1 VTVEAGGIGT
11 FVSGFPADFGWGTA
25 TSAYQI
31 EGAVDEG
38 GRGQS
43 IWDIFSHESGRIERG
58 ENADISCDHY
68 HHWQEDLDL
77 MAELGLSVYRFS
89 IAWPRV
95 MPDGKGP
102 LNEEGVGFYSGLI
115 DGLLERGITPFP
127 TLYHW
132 DLPQALEEEG
142 GWMNRD
148 TSQRFAEYAAAMFE
162 RFGDRVDLWLTHNEP
177 WVAAFVAYV
186 AGEHAPGGCED
197 WPLALRVS
205 HHLLLSHGLAVQA
218 LRASRAASAKIG
230 FAPNLQPVHPLTGSP
245 EDAEAARIW
254 DGFQNRW
261 FLDPVFKGSYPEDML
276 AEYERFGVEEAI
288 EDGDLAVIS
297 SPVDL
302 LGVNFYQQATVKHD
316 PDSVFLG
323 VAGVPTRPPLTD
335 MGWAVTPEA
344 LHELLL
350 RLKRDYGDFD
360 IYITENGAAYPD
372 EWDGGDIVE
381 DPKRVDFISRHLES
395 LSQAIADGVNV
406 KGYCVWAL
414 LDNFEWAKGYD
425 KRFGLYYVDYPTQRR
440 IPKRSALWYRDQIAA
455 SRLATPQEDE

>member
-1 VTVEAGGIGT
+1 MEAAGGNT
-11 FVSGFPADFGWGTA
+11 FVPGFPANFGWGVA

-38 GRGQS
+38 GRGLS
-43 IWDIFSHESGRIERG
+43 IWDTFSHEPGNTARG
-58 ENADISCDHY
+58 ENADVSCDHY
-68 HHWQEDLDL
+68 HHLQEDLDL
-77 MAELGLSVYRFS
+77 MVELGLSVYRFS

-95 MPDGKGP
+95 MPDGKGQ
-102 LNEEGVGFYSGLI
+102 LNEEGVDFYSRLI
-115 DGLLERGITPFP
+115 DGLLERGIKPFP

-132 DLPQALEEEG
+132 DLPQVLEDEG
-142 GWMNRD
+142 GWVNRD

-177 WVAAFVAYV
+177 WVTAFMAYV
-186 AGEHAPGGCED
+186 GGEKAPGVRND
-197 WPLALRVS
+197 WPTALRVS

-218 LRASRAASAKIG
+218 LRSGRAASAKIG
-230 FAPNLQPVHPLTGSP
+230 LAPNLHPAHPLTDSP

-276 AEYERFGVEEAI
+276 AEFARYGFEEAV

-302 LGVNFYQQATVKHD
+302 LGVNFYHRVAVTHD
-316 PDSVFLG
+316 ADSVYLG
-323 VAGVPTRPPLTD
+323 LAGVPNRLPLTE
-335 MGWAVTPEA
+335 MGWDVTPEA
-344 LHELLL
+344 LHEMLT
-350 RLKRDYGDFD
+350 RLKREYGEFD

-372 EWDGGDIVE
+372 VWDGGDTVE
-381 DPKRVDFISRHLES
+381 DPMRVEFISRHLES

-406 KGYCVWAL
+406 KGYCVWSL
-414 LDNFEWAKGYD
+414 LDNYEWEKGY
-425 KRFGLYYVDYPTQRR
+425 KMRFGLYYVDYPTQRR
-440 IPKRSALWYRDQIAA
+440 IPKRSALWYRGQIAS
-455 SRLATPQEDE
+455 SRSSGS